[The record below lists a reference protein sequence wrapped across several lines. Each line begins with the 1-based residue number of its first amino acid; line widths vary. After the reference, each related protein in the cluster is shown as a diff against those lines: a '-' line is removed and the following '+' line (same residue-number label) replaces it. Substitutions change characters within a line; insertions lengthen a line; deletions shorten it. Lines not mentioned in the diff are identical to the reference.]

1 MDKRRSRRRQPS
13 MWVASSDLP
22 RSAGHLFYER
32 LNRVLDETGT
42 PCIRPLARRLA
53 SCVVLTLALA
63 ASAAAQP
70 ARSSLNIYWID
81 VEGGAATLIVTPAGQ
96 SILMDAGWNREDAR
110 DAMRIEAALRDA
122 GIDHLDFFI
131 ASHFHGDHV
140 GGLAAL
146 AERVPIGQFIDHGDS
161 VDQSSERGRA
171 TWEAYVSVAGDRRRT
186 VRPGDK
192 LPLRGLEFS
201 FVAAHGETL
210 AQPLMPLGPNPHC
223 GGSWPSPDESG
234 ENPRSVGYLVS
245 LGAFQLLDLGDATV
259 GVQLAL
265 ACPVNKLANVDI
277 YQVPHHGNGVAP
289 QLTWALEPTV
299 AVINNGP
306 HKGGSA
312 EGFQVVADSPRL
324 EDIWQSHRPLDTA
337 LPYRTTDELTA
348 NLTDEDVCRGH
359 WIKATIN
366 PDGRSYSITNRR
378 NGVSRAYISR

>member
-1 MDKRRSRRRQPS
+1 MRTLTGSP
-13 MWVASSDLP
+13 WIGPIAC
-22 RSAGHLFYER
+22 R
-32 LNRVLDETGT
+32 LAVCAVLG
-42 PCIRPLARRLA
+42 IPLAIP
-53 SCVVLTLALA
+53 
-63 ASAAAQP
+63 AAAQP
-70 ARSSLNIYWID
+70 ARATLDIYWID
-81 VEGGAATLIVTPAGQ
+81 VEGGAATLIVTPANQ

-110 DAMRIEAALRDA
+110 DAERIQAALRDA
-122 GIDHLDFFI
+122 GVDRLDFFI
-131 ASHFHGDHV
+131 SSHFHGDHV

-146 AERVPIGQFIDHGDS
+146 AARVPIGQFIDHGDS
-161 VDQSSERGRA
+161 VEQSTERGGALWRA
-171 TWEAYVSVAGDRRRT
+171 YLDTAGDRRRT
-186 VRPGDK
+186 IRPGDK
-192 LPLRGLEFS
+192 LPLRGIEFS

-223 GGSWPSPDESG
+223 GGSWPAPEESG

-265 ACPVNKLANVDI
+265 ACPVNKLGNVDI

-306 HKGGSA
+306 HKGGSR

-337 LPYRTTDELTA
+337 LPYRTTDALTA
-348 NLTDEDVCRGH
+348 NLTDEDDCRGH
-359 WIKATIN
+359 WLKATVN
-366 PDGRSYSITNRR
+366 ADGRSYSITNGRS
-378 NGVSRAYISR
+378 GDSRAYLSR

>member
-1 MDKRRSRRRQPS
+1 M
-13 MWVASSDLP
+13 
-22 RSAGHLFYER
+22 
-32 LNRVLDETGT
+32 
-42 PCIRPLARRLA
+42 
-53 SCVVLTLALA
+53 LALA

-70 ARSSLNIYWID
+70 ARGSLDIYWID
-81 VEGGAATLIVTPAGQ
+81 VEGGAATLIVTPANQ
-96 SILMDAGWNREDAR
+96 SILMDAGWSRDDER
-110 DAMRIEAALRDA
+110 DAQRIEAALRDA
-122 GIDHLDFFI
+122 GIDRLDFFI

-140 GGLAAL
+140 GGLPAL
-146 AERVPIGQFIDHGDS
+146 AARVPIGQFIDHGDS

-171 TWEAYVSVAGDRRRT
+171 TWEAYLSVAGDRRRT

-245 LGAFQLLDLGDATV
+245 LGAFQFLDLGDATV
-259 GVQLAL
+259 GLQLAL
-265 ACPVNKLANVDI
+265 ACPVNKLGNIDL

-299 AVINNGP
+299 AVVNNGP
-306 HKGGSA
+306 HKGGGA

-324 EDIWQSHRPLDTA
+324 EDIWQSHRPLDTDPA
-337 LPYRTTDELTA
+337 YRTSDELTA
-348 NLTDEDVCRGH
+348 NLTDEDDCTGH
-359 WIKATIN
+359 WIKATVN
-366 PDGRSYSITNRR
+366 PDGRSYSITNGRT
-378 NGVSRAYISR
+378 GAARAYLSR